1 MTKLAFLPNRKESE
15 CSKIL
20 KNLFLAIITGLFA
33 HIKTYSPLSNS
44 IFISNDCKINK
55 SEFADG

>member
-20 KNLFLAIITGLFA
+20 KNLFSAKLTGLFN
-33 HIKTYSPLSNS
+33 IKILIPSLV
-44 IFISNDCKINK
+44 KIYLLQNK
-55 SEFADG
+55 QI